1 MTIYPNVVAIGTD
14 AFKSSSLGTVHV
26 GEGDVARVR
35 DMIADSGYD
44 VSNITFVEFWA
55 GNLATLTSSVTA
67 WDGLVLYGTLAVK
80 RKVSIADGATV
91 TISNAVINGV
101 DGNIYEYAGLTC
113 LGDATI
119 VLAGNNSITGFY
131 SGYPG
136 IYVPAGKT
144 LTIKGAGFLRAASNA
159 GAAGIGGGNKGCGN
173 IVIESG
179 TIEAVGKSSSGP
191 GIGGSTCGDI
201 TIRGGTVTATGGT
214 DAAGIGS
221 ANMGTC
227 GKITITGGTV
237 NATGGKSSAGI
248 GGGSECTGGGD
259 IFIGSGITRVAATSG
274 ENGENPIGAGNW
286 GYMSGTFTWAS
297 GVTKTVD
304 GNTWIFEGGL
314 SGFAAWAAEKELT
327 GADAEWDA
335 KPAMWGGSWANAFV
349 YTYGEGL
356 ADGTIAIMSIT
367 FDTNGKPVITTA
379 PVVEGHSDFTA
390 EVVGSESVGDWASP
404 VTLQQNGND
413 WTLPAGESANFFR
426 VRLEE

>member
-1 MTIYPNVVAIGTD
+1 M
-14 AFKSSSLGTVHV
+14 
-26 GEGDVARVR
+26 
-35 DMIADSGYD
+35 
-44 VSNITFVEFWA
+44 
-55 GNLATLTSSVTA
+55 
-67 WDGLVLYGTLAVK
+67 
-80 RKVSIADGATV
+80 
-91 TISNAVINGV
+91 
-101 DGNIYEYAGLTC
+101 
-113 LGDATI
+113 
-119 VLAGNNSITGFY
+119 
-131 SGYPG
+131 
-136 IYVPAGKT
+136 
-144 LTIKGAGFLRAASNA
+144 TIKGAGFLRAASNA
-159 GAAGIGGGNKGCGN
+159 GAAGIGGGSRATSCGN

-179 TIEAVGKSSSGP
+179 TIEAVGKGSSGP

-214 DAAGIGS
+214 NAAGIGS

-237 NATGGKSSAGI
+237 NATGGKYSAGI

-259 IFIGSGITRVAATSG
+259 IYIGSGITRVAATSG
-274 ENGENPIGAGNW
+274 ENGENPIGAGNG

-314 SGFAAWAAEKELT
+314 SGFAAWAAEKGLS
-327 GADAEWDA
+327 GDDAEWDA

-356 ADGTIAIMSIT
+356 ADGTIAIMSIS

-379 PVVEGHSDFTA
+379 PVVEGHTDFTA

-404 VTLQQNGND
+404 VTLQQNGNN
-413 WTLPAGESANFFR
+413 WTLPAGKSANFFR